1 MGIYKKKFSKFFHS
15 TIFSLIVLL
24 ILVGGMYYIATSIT
38 ATYYKEP
45 DFGSLIMIRQTDIG
59 LNGNTPQDLV
69 LNRQMI
75 LDHITAADVLVP
87 IAKQYGWNIAVD
99 EMKKVIDVRER
110 QESYKSFIIYVNTR
124 DNKRSM
130 DITRAL
136 AQSFVDSYKVK
147 WKARSKQILEKC
159 QAKITILKKDL
170 KDLHALKEK
179 FGQRGD
185 LQPSNSDIEMQA
197 VNEQL
202 VVAQQEFLTAYG
214 NYINSMEEKRGELQ
228 LKYDLATKIYTPE
241 DKTVKNLK
249 IQLDEMD
256 RQCKHIREVIAKQKP
271 DLYRLSIEPKKL
283 TGLPSNILYY
293 YDNVQTLQQLKLS
306 LMLKTLIE
314 DKEKA
319 LEKEWKNINTIKRL
333 LDTDSCDVF
342 IREV

>member
-1 MGIYKKKFSKFFHS
+1 MKINKKKLTKFLHS
-15 TIFSLIVLL
+15 TIFSLVVLL
-24 ILVGGMYYIATSIT
+24 ILVGAMYYIATSIT
-38 ATYYKEP
+38 STYYKEP
-45 DFGSLIMIRQTDIG
+45 DFGSMIMIRQTDIG
-59 LNGNTPQDLV
+59 LTGNTPQDLI

-75 LDHITAADVLVP
+75 LDHITSAEVLVP
-87 IAKQYGWNIAVD
+87 IAKKYGWNVSID
-99 EMKKVIDVRER
+99 EMKKSIDVRER
-110 QESYKSFIIYVNTR
+110 QESRKTFIIYVNTN

-130 DITRAL
+130 DITKAL
-136 AQSFVDSYKVK
+136 AQSFVDNYKTK

-185 LQPSNSDIEMQA
+185 LQPSNNDIEMQA

-202 VVAQQEFLTAYG
+202 VMAQQEFLKAYG
-214 NYINSMEEKRGELQ
+214 NYINSMEAKRGELQ

-241 DKTVKNLK
+241 DKAVKNLK

-271 DLYRLSIEPKKL
+271 DLYRLTLEPKKL
-283 TGLPSNILYY
+283 TGLPGNILYY

-314 DKEKA
+314 EKEKA
-319 LEKEWKNINTIKRL
+319 LDKERRNISTIERL
-333 LDTDSCDVF
+333 LDSDSCDVF

>member
-15 TIFSLIVLL
+15 TFFSLIVLL

-136 AQSFVDSYKVK
+136 AQSFVDSYKAK
-147 WKARSKQILEKC
+147 WKARSKQIMEKC
-159 QAKITILKKDL
+159 QAKIKTQENDL
-170 KDLHALKEK
+170 KDLVALREK
-179 FGQRGD
+179 FGQRSE
-185 LQPSNSDIEMQA
+185 LQPTNSDIEMQA

-214 NYINSMEEKRGELQ
+214 NYINAMEAKRSEMQ
-228 LKYDLATKIYTPE
+228 LKYDLACKIYTPA
-241 DKTVKNLK
+241 DKALKNLK
-249 IQLDEMD
+249 LQLDEMN
-256 RQCKHIREVIAKQKP
+256 RQCAQLREQIAKQKP
-271 DLYRLSIEPKKL
+271 DLYRLTLEPKKL
-283 TGLPSNILYY
+283 TGLPGNILYY

-314 DKEKA
+314 EKEKA
-319 LEKEWKNINTIKRL
+319 LDKERRNISTIERL
-333 LDTDSCDVF
+333 LDSDSCDVF

>member
-1 MGIYKKKFSKFFHS
+1 MGIYKKKFTKFFHS

-24 ILVGGMYYIATSIT
+24 VLVGGMYYIATSIT

-69 LNRQMI
+69 LNRQVI

-87 IAKQYGWNIAVD
+87 IAKQYGWNVSVD

-124 DNKRSM
+124 DNKRSI

-136 AQSFVDSYKVK
+136 AQSFVDSYKAK
-147 WKARSKQILEKC
+147 WKARSKQIMEKC
-159 QAKITILKKDL
+159 QVKIKNLEKDL
-170 KDLHALKEK
+170 KNLVILKDK
-179 FGQRGD
+179 FGQRSE
-185 LQPSNSDIEMQA
+185 LQPTNNDIEMQA

-214 NYINSMEEKRGELQ
+214 NYINSMEAKRSEMQ
-228 LKYDLATKIYTPE
+228 LKYDLACKIYTPA
-241 DKTVKNLK
+241 DKTLKNLK
-249 IQLDEMD
+249 LQLDEMD
-256 RQCKHIREVIAKQKP
+256 RQCGQLREQIAKQKP
-271 DLYRLSIEPKKL
+271 DLYRLTLEPKKL

-314 DKEKA
+314 EKEKA
-319 LEKEWKNINTIKRL
+319 LDKERRNISTIERL
-333 LDTDSCDVF
+333 LDSDSCDVF